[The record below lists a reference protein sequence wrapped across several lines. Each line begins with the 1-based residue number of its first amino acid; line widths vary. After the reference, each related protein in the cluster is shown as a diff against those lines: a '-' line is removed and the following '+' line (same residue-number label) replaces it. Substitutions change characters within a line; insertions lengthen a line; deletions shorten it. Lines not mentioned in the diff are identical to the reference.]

1 MAEKKTSLQA
11 LKMRLGKLRKAEQTL
26 EVDEQI
32 KAIELQIENF
42 KPEPKEDKK
51 PKGRFPTYEVWRLEK
66 KIGDGKV
73 KLIKDKKLKEV
84 KILDELA
91 DILNAQKKNTFKEY
105 IKKEA

>member
-1 MAEKKTSLQA
+1 MEEKKTSSQA
-11 LKMRLGKLRKAEQTL
+11 LKMRLGKLRKAEQTP
-26 EVDEQI
+26 EIDEQI

-42 KPEPKEDKK
+42 KPKEDKK

-73 KLIKDKKLKEV
+73 NLIKDKKLKEV

-91 DILNAQKKNTFKEY
+91 DILNAQKKNTLKEY